1 MPNQHSPGRKRYGQ
15 ASSGYSTL
23 FPLTES
29 PISEGSK
36 WIGPPSPWKTCRTAN
51 GVADSPDSLG
61 YFDGSA
67 QLSTWADGNNYK
79 ISAHLYQGA
88 GSFAITPEVELHLR
102 INYTDNSN
110 PATNTIY
117 LYEIDCLFGGFV
129 SIVRWHGV
137 NGVANVTGLLQC
149 DNTPGGFNDGEL
161 IEASITG
168 FPPTI
173 TVWTRGVQ
181 RGQYTEQQG
190 VNGWDSTAFAVLAGG
205 KPGFGFDEQNSD
217 NRGLFAWADWS
228 CVPI

>member
-1 MPNQHSPGRKRYGQ
+1 MCGPGSRLYLPANAG
-15 ASSGYSTL
+15 SYSTA
-23 FPLTES
+23 FPLTED
-29 PISEGSK
+29 PISEGGN
-36 WIGPPSPWKTCRTAN
+36 WEIPPGPWKPCRTAN

-61 YFDGSA
+61 YFDGCARLASW
-67 QLSTWADGNNYK
+67 SGGNDYK

-88 GSFAITPEVELHLR
+88 SSFDITPEVELQGR
-102 INYTDNSN
+102 ATYTDNSN
-110 PATNTIY
+110 PATNTIF

-137 NGVANVTGLLQC
+137 NGAANVTGLLQC

-161 IEASITG
+161 IEASFTG

-190 VNGWDSTAFAVLAGG
+190 VNGFDATAFAVLAGG
-205 KPGFGFDEQNSD
+205 KPGFGFDEQNSA
-217 NRGLFAWADWS
+217 NRGLFGWNDWS